1 MARSKKSDKRRSKK
15 TKVKVNFTG
24 VETRKTLPEDDYKL
38 KVEEVTKE
46 KSDSPEGYLKWKFRT
61 VSKNKKLDN
70 APLYLNT
77 SLQPQA
83 LWNLRNLLEALGVE
97 TPDDEMDL
105 DLTEMVDLT
114 MIASTA
120 HDDYE
125 GKRRSIIVDF
135 YNEDG
140 DDTAEVD
147 DDDDED
153 GDDGSTSY
161 TADEVNEMD
170 ADELQELVDKH
181 DLEINLKKHRSIKK
195 KRAAVIEV
203 LEEEELLG
211 EEDDDDGDSD
221 EEDDESYT
229 ADTVNEMDAD
239 ELQELIDK
247 HELDVNLKKHR
258 SIKKKRASVVQALE
272 DEDMIEDE

>member
-1 MARSKKSDKRRSKK
+1 M
-15 TKVKVNFTG
+15 KVNFAG
-24 VETRKTLPEDDYKL
+24 VETRKTLPEADYKL

-46 KSDSPEGYLKWKFRT
+46 KSDSAEGYLKWKFRT
-61 VSKNKKLDN
+61 VSKTKKLDN
-70 APLYLNT
+70 APLYYNT

-105 DLTEMVDLT
+105 DLTEMVGLT
-114 MIASTA
+114 MIGSTA

-135 YNEDG
+135 YNED
-140 DDTAEVD
+140 DDDSAEVA

-153 GDDGSTSY
+153 GDEKSY

-170 ADELQELVDKH
+170 ADELQELIEEHELDV
-181 DLEINLKKHRSIKK
+181 KKHRSIKK
-195 KRAAVIEV
+195 HRVAVIKA

-211 EEDDDDGDSD
+211 DDED
-221 EEDDESYT
+221 EDDENRTYT
-229 ADTVNEMDAD
+229 ADGINDMDAD

-247 HELDVNLKKHR
+247 HELDADLKKHR
-258 SIKKKRASVVQALE
+258 SIKKKRAAVIQSLDDEDLLE
-272 DEDMIEDE
+272 DE